1 MNKGVSTN
9 AKVGIFVTVVLLLL
23 FWITFKISSGT
34 IFGRLQGYTLTAVF
48 DNAQGLNTKTG
59 VYLAGIKIG
68 YIDDIKLHEGKAL
81 VSFRIM
87 PNIKIEENAKAV
99 IRTKGLLGEKYIE
112 IVPGKQE
119 AEVIPPGG
127 QIIFTES
134 PPDLEELMNKLDSIA
149 SDVKS
154 VTQSLNDVFGGS
166 RGERNIKGMFDNL
179 NTTITHM
186 DRLITSTNKNLNRTF
201 DSVNTFAEA
210 LKEQGPDILTN
221 LAQISE
227 ELHAIIAQ
235 NKESVNKTMENIS
248 QASERLD
255 KTLANL
261 EVITNNLKEGKG
273 AIGKLLTDKK
283 TEEQVTKAISGL
295 SSMVG
300 GTSRFRTIISY
311 RGEYQFAYHNVKSYL
326 DLRLQPSWDKY
337 YLLGIVD
344 DPGGYSYTST
354 TYTTVK
360 NLSTGTSQET
370 QTITNNITNQLK
382 INAEIAKRISYFTF
396 RGGIIESSGGIGVD
410 IDSPNDE
417 AQLSL
422 EMFNFNEKP
431 YPELKAM
438 LSISIL
444 RYFLLSGGI
453 TDIANR
459 DSRTWFMGL
468 GLRFDDQDLKSIFGL
483 AASTTY
489 VNAR

>member
-1 MNKGVSTN
+1 MNKGISTN
-9 AKVGIFVTVVLLLL
+9 ARVGIFVVIVLLLL

-34 IFGRLQGYTLTAVF
+34 IFGRIQGYTLIAEF

-59 VYLAGIKIG
+59 VFIAGIKVG
-68 YIDDIKLHEGKAL
+68 YVEDIKLVDDKAL
-81 VSFRIM
+81 VTLRII
-87 PNIKIEENAKAV
+87 PGVKIEDNVKAV

-112 IVPGKQE
+112 IVPGKQQ
-119 AEVIPPGG
+119 AAVLKPGER
-127 QIIFTES
+127 IIFTES
-134 PPDLEELMNKLDSIA
+134 PPDLEELMNKLNSIA

-166 RGERNIKGMFDNL
+166 KGEKNMRGMFDNL
-179 NTTITHM
+179 NRTITHM

-201 DSVNTFAEA
+201 DSVNTFAQA

-221 LAQISE
+221 LAQISG
-227 ELHAIIAQ
+227 ELHAIIAE
-235 NKESVNKTMENIS
+235 NKQSVNSTMKNIN
-248 QASERLD
+248 QASEKLD

-261 EVITNNLKEGKG
+261 EVITGNLKEGKG
-273 AIGKLLTDKK
+273 AIGKLLSDKK
-283 TEEQVTKAISGL
+283 TEQQVTKAISGL

-300 GTSRFRTIISY
+300 GTSRFKTIISY

-326 DLRLQPSWDKY
+326 DLRLQPTWDKY

-344 DPGGYSYTST
+344 DPGGYSSTST

-360 NLSTGTSQET
+360 NVNTGTVQQTET
-370 QTITNNITNQLK
+370 VNNNISNQLK

-396 RGGIIESSGGIGVD
+396 RGGVIESSGGIGVD
-410 IDSPNDE
+410 INAPNDD
-417 AQLSL
+417 AQLSV

-444 RYFLLSGGI
+444 RYFLLSGGM

-459 DSRTWFMGL
+459 DVRTWFMGV
-468 GLRFDDQDLKSIFGL
+468 GLKFDDQDLKSIFGL

-489 VNAR
+489 VNTK